1 MVKIILA
8 SKSKV
13 RKQILDDNNIFTEVQ
28 NSNLDEDIVKESLI
42 KEKASP
48 ELISKNLAELKA
60 NKVSQK
66 NQGFLVIGADSVI
79 DLDGE
84 LISKPI
90 NRDQALEILKKLNG
104 KKHNLISSVCISQ
117 NGAMIWNYTDK
128 ATLTMK
134 QFSLDELKSYL
145 SKITDE
151 ALYAYNVYQIEG
163 EGRKLFL
170 NIEGDEDTI
179 MGLPIKKNKT
189 ILKQL
194 RMKKYLVIGNP
205 IDHSLSPKLQNWWLK
220 ENNIDA
226 TYDKIKLEVDEIK
239 NFIQEIKEQ
248 KIAGCNVTVPFK
260 KTVIPFLDR
269 LSPEAEQTQSV
280 NTITYDNGDLV
291 GHNTDIAGFDSA
303 IKKLDFSLKGKK
315 VMILGAGGVVPSI
328 IFALQKMNVQE
339 ITISNRTK
347 ERAENLKVLFNNIKI
362 LKWGNLTDFHMVIN
376 ATSLGLN
383 NEKINLKF
391 SSSGNDRLFYDVI
404 YNPHET
410 QFLKMGKQLGCKIE
424 NGKTMFVYQALE
436 AFKLW
441 HSIEPKVNTD
451 TFKLLDND

>member
-1 MVKIILA
+1 
-8 SKSKV
+8 
-13 RKQILDDNNIFTEVQ
+13 
-28 NSNLDEDIVKESLI
+28 
-42 KEKASP
+42 
-48 ELISKNLAELKA
+48 
-60 NKVSQK
+60 
-66 NQGFLVIGADSVI
+66 
-79 DLDGE
+79 
-84 LISKPI
+84 
-90 NRDQALEILKKLNG
+90 
-104 KKHNLISSVCISQ
+104 
-117 NGAMIWNYTDK
+117 
-128 ATLTMK
+128 
-134 QFSLDELKSYL
+134 
-145 SKITDE
+145 
-151 ALYAYNVYQIEG
+151 
-163 EGRKLFL
+163 
-170 NIEGDEDTI
+170 
-179 MGLPIKKNKT
+179 
-189 ILKQL
+189 
-194 RMKKYLVIGNP
+194 MKKYLVIGNP

-226 TYDKIKLEVDEIK
+226 TYDKIKLEVHEIK

-303 IKKLDFSLKGKK
+303 IKKLDFSMKGKK
-315 VMILGAGGVVPSI
+315 VLILGAGGVVPSI

-347 ERAENLKVLFNNIKI
+347 EKAENLRVLFNNIKI
-362 LKWGNLTDFHMVIN
+362 LEWGNLTDFHMVIN

-383 NEKINLKF
+383 NEKINLNF
-391 SSSGNDRLFYDVI
+391 SSSGNDKLFYDVI
-404 YNPHET
+404 YNPQET
-410 QFLKMGKQLGCKIE
+410 QFLKMGKQLGYKTE

-441 HSIEPKVNTD
+441 HRIEPKVNKD